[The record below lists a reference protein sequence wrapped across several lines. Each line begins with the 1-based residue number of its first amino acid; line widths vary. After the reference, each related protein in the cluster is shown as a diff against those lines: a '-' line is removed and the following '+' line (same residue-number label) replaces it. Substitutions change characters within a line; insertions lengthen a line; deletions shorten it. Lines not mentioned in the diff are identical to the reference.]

1 MASSTSGKR
10 VVFRMAKLIRP
21 YSRMTTYIIMIRV
34 SICAENSR
42 EGAAP
47 TAAGRRMRERVEV
60 RDAALGRLNRKGLRK
75 DARARA
81 QRATSAF
88 RGKLAKANSRFFTAR
103 NAFKSLFT
111 MMVTHKGLTLQA

>member
-1 MASSTSGKR
+1 
-10 VVFRMAKLIRP
+10 MAKLIRP

-34 SICAENSR
+34 SNWANYSR

-47 TAAGRRMRERVEV
+47 AAAGRRMRERVEV

-81 QRATSAF
+81 RRATSAF
-88 RGKLAKANSRFFTAR
+88 RRQTRESKFT
-103 NAFKSLFT
+103 LF
-111 MMVTHKGLTLQA
+111 HSPKCL